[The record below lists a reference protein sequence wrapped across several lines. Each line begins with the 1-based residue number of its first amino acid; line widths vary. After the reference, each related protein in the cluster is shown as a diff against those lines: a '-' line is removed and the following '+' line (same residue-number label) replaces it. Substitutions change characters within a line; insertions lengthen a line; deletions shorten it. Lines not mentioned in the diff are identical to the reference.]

1 VKKMSRE
8 SHILSPD
15 TQAVLLLCGNF
26 EAKSDSGVKPL
37 TLAQYNRLANW
48 LRNQHLRPGD
58 LLHQEGVEKLRQSM
72 DQLKEAE
79 EALKLLA
86 RGVAMALTVEKW
98 TNQGI
103 WVLSRSDMEYP
114 RRFKDRLKQ
123 NSPPILFGAGNKSL
137 LTKGGLAVIGSRHA
151 DEKALEFAR
160 KIGQRCALEN
170 IQVISGGAKGVDQ
183 EAMLAALAQGGE
195 VIGILSDNL
204 GRATVSGKYRQAIRD
219 GQLVLLSAC
228 APETRFQVGNAMA
241 RNKLIYALSD
251 WALVVTTET
260 EKGGTWAGALENL
273 KYNWV
278 PLLVRDGADVSYNN
292 KKLIEKGGISLDQ
305 AKVLRNSE
313 GLKELLQQTSIQK
326 ESAVGT
332 ESGIGAYAGPEGGVL
347 QRQHPLNESGEEV
360 LLKVNA
366 DYFWDHQVWPAIYTI
381 LQSQTKLTVNQLAE
395 NLGIQKSQAKAWLKR
410 ATEEQKVKKLTKPER
425 YVTNEFGCQ
434 RSLLDE

>member
-1 VKKMSRE
+1 MSRE

-15 TQAVLLLCGNF
+15 TQAVLLLCANF

-58 LLHQEGVEKLRQSM
+58 LLHQEGVEKLHQSM

-79 EALKLLA
+79 EALRLLA
-86 RGVAMALTVEKW
+86 RGVAMALAVEKW

-183 EAMLAALAQGGE
+183 EAMLAALAQGGK

-219 GQLVLLSAC
+219 GQLVLISAW

-313 GLKELLQQTSIQK
+313 GLKELLQQVSIQK
-326 ESAVGT
+326 EPEVSE
-332 ESGIGAYAGPEGGVL
+332 ESGLGAHAGRAIDAS
-347 QRQHPLNESGEEV
+347 QRHQLLNEFGKGALHQV
-360 LLKVNA
+360 DA
-366 DYFWDHQVWPAIYTI
+366 DYFWDHQVWPAISNI
-381 LQSQTKLTVNQLAE
+381 LRSQSKLTVSQLAKD
-395 NLGIQKSQAKAWLKR
+395 LGVEKSQAKAWLKR
-410 ATEEQKVKKLTKPER
+410 ASEEQKVKKLTRPER
-425 YVTNEFGCQ
+425 YVAPEFGQ
-434 RSLLDE
+434 MSLLDE

>member
-1 VKKMSRE
+1 MSRE

-79 EALKLLA
+79 EALRLLA
-86 RGVAMALTVEKW
+86 RGVAMALAVEKW

-114 RRFKDRLKQ
+114 RLFKDRLKQ

-183 EAMLAALAQGGE
+183 EAMLAALAQGGK

-251 WALVVTTET
+251 WGLVVTTET

-278 PLLVRDGADVSYNN
+278 PLFVRDGADVSSSN
-292 KKLIEKGGISLDQ
+292 KRLIKEGANPLNQG
-305 AKVLRNSE
+305 KVLQHIG
-313 GLKELLQQTSIQK
+313 GLKDLLQQASIQK
-326 ESAVGT
+326 ESAVPE
-332 ESGIGAYAGPEGGVL
+332 ESGLGAHAGRAVDAS
-347 QRQHPLNESGEEV
+347 QRHHLLNEFGKGALHQV
-360 LLKVNA
+360 DAN
-366 DYFWDHQVWPAIYTI
+366 YFWDHQVWPAISNI
-381 LQSQTKLTVNQLAE
+381 LRSQSKLTVSQLAKD
-395 NLGIQKSQAKAWLKR
+395 LGIEKSQAKAWLKR
-410 ATEEQKVKKLTKPER
+410 ASEEQKVKKLTRPER
-425 YVTNEFGCQ
+425 YVAPEFGQ